1 MLAAIRAE
9 GGPGE
14 AELLRLA
21 AGQRMSTDTRRAVFC
36 VVMGSDDY
44 VDASERLL
52 RLPLKVGGGLPAAEH
67 GARDRCCLP
76 TSGQLKHAAV
86 LTCDRAASSV
96 CRTSSECFVTC

>member
-1 MLAAIRAE
+1 MLAAIGAE

-52 RLPLKVGGGLPAAEH
+52 RLPLKVGHGWPAAEH
-67 GARDRCCLP
+67 AAHDRRCLP
-76 TSGQLKHAAV
+76 ACGLLTHVAV
-86 LTCDRAASSV
+86 LTCERDASSS
-96 CRTSSECFVTC
+96 CCTTRSAL

>member
-1 MLAAIRAE
+1 MLAAIGAE

-52 RLPLKVGGGLPAAEH
+52 RLPLKVGSSLPAADD
-67 GARDRCCLP
+67 AVCDMCCLP
-76 TSGQLKHAAV
+76 SFGQLTHAAV
-86 LTCDRAASSV
+86 LPCERAASP
-96 CRTSSECFVTC
+96 CRTSQSAL